1 MGLGSEGQC
10 REESKLFSGVSKAL
24 RTRLVG
30 RDGPCGS
37 RAIGLDR
44 GRDTTFHQWPEFQLN
59 MYKALR
65 REERVGQRLSPT
77 GHSPLESRDM
87 ERSGEDIKGELEV
100 ERTQRVYWQDP
111 NSVCYPLAKT

>member
-1 MGLGSEGQC
+1 M
-10 REESKLFSGVSKAL
+10 
-24 RTRLVG
+24 G